1 MADIKSEIRPRPEG
15 PRPEGSPKSEL
26 ITKFINFLK
35 TERNYSPHTISNYAR
50 DLRFL
55 ISFLGK
61 RKIDRSAAREYL
73 LALEKKRFSRRS
85 IARKLS
91 SARSFFRFLLRE
103 KLIGQNPFEN
113 LLTPKLP
120 KKLPNFLYPE
130 ELKSLLQ
137 APDLK
142 SPQGLRDRAILE
154 VLYGTGLRV
163 AEIIRMNIND
173 VDFDEGEIK
182 VLGKGSK
189 ERIVLFGSHAR
200 AALQKHLE
208 EGRPQLLSNK
218 RAPALFVSRR
228 GGRLTP
234 RSIERMIVRLT
245 RKAGLTKKVT
255 PHTLR
260 HSFATHLLSGGADL
274 RMVQELLGHVSLSTT
289 QVYTHITKERLKEVY
304 DSAHPRVTR

>member
-1 MADIKSEIRPRPEG
+1 MTNHDAIE
-15 PRPEGSPKSEL
+15 
-26 ITKFINFLK
+26 KFASHLR
-35 TERNYSPHTISNYAR
+35 TERNYSPHTIKNYQR
-50 DLRFL
+50 DLKFL
-55 ISFLGK
+55 IGFLK
-61 RKIDRSAAREYL
+61 DKKIDRSAAREYL
-73 LALEKKRFSRRS
+73 LALEKKRYSRRS

-103 KLIGQNPFEN
+103 KFVDQNPFKN

-120 KKLPNFLYPE
+120 KKLPNFLYPD
-130 ELKSLLQ
+130 ELKSLLE

-142 SPQGLRDRAILE
+142 SPMGLRDRAILE
-154 VLYGTGLRV
+154 VIYGTGLRV

-173 VDFDEGEIK
+173 VDFDEKEIK

-189 ERIVLFGSHAR
+189 ERIVLFGSHAASSLR
-200 AALQKHLE
+200 EYMK
-208 EGRPQLLSNK
+208 EGRPHLLSSK
-218 RAPALFVSRR
+218 KTPALFINRR
-228 GGRLTP
+228 GGRLTV
-234 RSIERMIVRLT
+234 RSVERMIVFYAK
-245 RKAGLTKKVT
+245 KAGIVKKVT

-304 DSAHPRVTR
+304 DSAHPRAS

>member
-1 MADIKSEIRPRPEG
+1 MDSNLK
-15 PRPEGSPKSEL
+15 
-26 ITKFINFLK
+26 KFISHLK
-35 TERNYSPHTISNYAR
+35 TERNYSSHTLSNYAR
-50 DLRFL
+50 DIRFL
-55 ISFLGK
+55 VSFLNG
-61 RKIDRSAAREYL
+61 READRSLARQYL
-73 LALEKKRFSRRS
+73 LALEKKRYSRRS

-91 SARSFFRFLLRE
+91 SARSFFRYLARE
-103 KLIGQNPFEN
+103 KVVDKNPFAN

-130 ELKSLLQ
+130 ELQTLFS
-137 APDLK
+137 APELK
-142 SPQGLRDRAILE
+142 TPAGLRDKAILE

-163 AEIIRMNIND
+163 TEIARMNLND

-200 AALQKHLE
+200 NALNDYIKT
-208 EGRPQLLSNK
+208 GWPKLLSGK
-218 RAPALFVSRR
+218 KVPALFVNRR
-228 GGRLTP
+228 GGRITT
-234 RSIERMIVRLT
+234 RSVERMIATYAKRS
-245 RKAGLTKKVT
+245 GLTKKVT

-304 DSAHPRVTR
+304 DSAHPRANR

>member
-1 MADIKSEIRPRPEG
+1 MDSK
-15 PRPEGSPKSEL
+15 L
-26 ITKFINFLK
+26 INKFINHLK
-35 TERNYSPHTISNYAR
+35 TERNYSPHTLSNYQR

-55 ISFLGK
+55 INFLK
-61 RKIDRSAAREYL
+61 EKKIDRSAAREYL
-73 LALEKKRFSRRS
+73 LALEKKRYSRRS

-91 SARSFFRFLLRE
+91 STRSFFRFLLRE
-103 KLIGQNPFEN
+103 KFIEQNPFEN

-130 ELKSLLQ
+130 ELKSLLD
-137 APDLK
+137 APDSK
-142 SPQGLRDRAILE
+142 DPRGLRDRAILE
-154 VLYGTGLRV
+154 VIYGTGLRV
-163 AEIIRMNIND
+163 TEIIRMNMND
-173 VDFDEGEIK
+173 VDYDEGEIK

-200 AALQKHLE
+200 TALHKYIK
-208 EGRPQLLSNK
+208 EGRPRLVSGK
-218 RAPALFVSRR
+218 KAAALFINRR
-228 GGRLTP
+228 GGRLTS
-234 RSIERMIVRLT
+234 RSVERMIT
-245 RKAGLTKKVT
+245 FYAKKAGLSKKVT

-304 DSAHPRVTR
+304 DSAHPRATR